1 MEQRVVYSATGGHGA
16 CRSKCEKVGSHF
28 PGGKLLLRI
37 PKLCCSHIK
46 ASAFKA
52 EKKRRC
58 KLKIQVLGTGCPK
71 CNKLSELT
79 ERVAGEL
86 GLESQVEKITD
97 INAIVTAGVMMTP
110 ALLVDGQVKVSGR
123 IPSEQELKS
132 FLTEAA
138 GE

>member
-1 MEQRVVYSATGGHGA
+1 M
-16 CRSKCEKVGSHF
+16 
-28 PGGKLLLRI
+28 
-37 PKLCCSHIK
+37 
-46 ASAFKA
+46 
-52 EKKRRC
+52 
-58 KLKIQVLGTGCPK
+58 KIQVLGTGCPK